1 MADRPE
7 RLSKAQMNR
16 LRRNWRKGVYV
27 IPSLLTTANIF
38 CGFYSVMASLA
49 GSQAFSIGDT
59 AVAEEWFNRAA
70 ISIGIAALFDLL
82 DGRIARMTN
91 TASEFGI
98 ELDSIADIVS
108 FGVAPAVLTY
118 SWGYGQIPSLN
129 KLAWA
134 ASFLFLICGA
144 LRLARYNVQAR
155 QPNPNLPPK
164 NPKEKKAFVGMPIPA
179 GAYLIASIVHFWPSP
194 LPTAAGF
201 SLPFGDNP
209 LHVGSGAFGTA
220 LVVLVICLA
229 FLMVST
235 IRYSSLKKI
244 GAGHQHPRV
253 VILALVLLGLSIFL
267 YSKWSLLLL
276 SVVYASHGVVLK
288 LWSYVRPKRASADVE
303 LSRGPPSEVA
313 RR

>member
-1 MADRPE
+1 MADRSE

-38 CGFYSVMASLA
+38 CGFYSVMTSLA
-49 GSQAFSIGDT
+49 ASQSFAVGETALATERFS
-59 AVAEEWFNRAA
+59 RAA
-70 ISIGIAALFDLL
+70 IAIGVAALFDLL

-98 ELDSIADIVS
+98 ELDSIADVVS
-108 FGVAPAVLTY
+108 FGVAPAVLAY
-118 SWGYGQIPSLN
+118 SWGYGQVPHLN

-179 GAYLIASIVHFWPSP
+179 GAYLLAAIVHFSP
-194 LPTAAGF
+194 MPLAAINGF
-201 SLPFGDNP
+201 TIPLGDSG
-209 LHVGSGAFGTA
+209 LHIGGTA
-220 LVVLVICLA
+220 FATGLLVLMVCLA

-235 IRYSSLKKI
+235 IRYSSLNKI
-244 GAGHQHPRV
+244 GSGNQHPRA
-253 VILALVLLGLSIFL
+253 VILAMVLLGLSIFL
-267 YSKWSLLLL
+267 YSRWSLLAL
-276 SVVYASHGVVLK
+276 SVIYASHGVVLK
-288 LWSYVRPKRASADVE
+288 LWSWVRPKRTAETD
-303 LSRGPPSEVA
+303 LSHGTSSEVA
-313 RR
+313 RH